1 VRQGVGRKRAQGAG
15 RKRAPGVGKEQRPG
29 PGEEQAPVA
38 AAGQPRRYVEVAFN
52 LPVRKLFTYTLP
64 GDSPATL
71 GYRVSAQ
78 FGKRQLTG
86 HLVGERAAAPEG
98 VLEIRDVKRVI
109 DTRPVFDERM
119 LSLARWMARMYMC
132 SLGEALSCLIPSG
145 RRETAAEEMPLEE
158 DTRTYELADQQLQAV
173 RTIEEKGAGS
183 YYLYGVTGSGKT
195 DVFMR
200 VAQRTVSE
208 GRGVIY
214 LVPEIS
220 LTHQVVKIFRSVFKD
235 RLAILHSSLT
245 PSQRL
250 KEWTRV
256 MDGKVD
262 VAIGARS
269 AVFAPFPRLGL
280 IVIDEEHEGSYKSG
294 TTPRYH
300 ARQVAM
306 YRVAQ
311 EKAVLLM
318 GSATPSLEAWH
329 FMAEGTLTALRLP
342 ERLSGGRMP
351 SIEIVDMK
359 RVTGPLSPRLLDEIG
374 RTGAEG
380 RQTILFLNRRGFS
393 FLFHCR
399 SCGYEMACEHC
410 SVSLTYHKER
420 ERMICHYCGY
430 STKPITLCPECGS
443 LDVGYSGYGTE
454 GIEEEL
460 KKQFP
465 AVSVGRLDTDA
476 VRRKK
481 VLRQVLSDFRDGKI
495 QVLIGTQMVAKGLNF
510 PGVKLVGIVN
520 ADTGF
525 QMPDFRAAE
534 RTFSLLVQVA
544 GRAGR
549 ALPDGKVLIQ
559 TFRPGSPAI
568 IRARDGNLEGFYA
581 EELDM
586 RRQLDFPP
594 FSRLIRLV
602 VRGRN
607 RTKAL
612 DAVKTLAR
620 ALEAALG
627 GGAEVLGPAECAL
640 ARISGSYRYQA
651 LVRTRRFSETHARVS
666 AVLEEYRPP
675 SGIYVEADV
684 DPQALL

>member
-1 VRQGVGRKRAQGAG
+1 MKDETTV
-15 RKRAPGVGKEQRPG
+15 APR
-29 PGEEQAPVA
+29 
-38 AAGQPRRYVEVAFN
+38 RRYVEVAFN

-64 GDSPATL
+64 LDSPATV

-78 FGKRQLTG
+78 FGARLLTG
-86 HLVGERAAAPEG
+86 LLVGERSAAPEG
-98 VLEIRDVKRVI
+98 VAEIRDVKRVI
-109 DTRPVFDERM
+109 DSRPVFDERT

-132 SLGEALSCLIPSG
+132 SLGEALSSLIPAG
-145 RRETAAEEMPLEE
+145 RRETASEEMPLEE
-158 DTRTYELADQQLQAV
+158 EPRSYELAEQQLSAV
-173 RTIEEKGAGS
+173 KTIADKGAGS
-183 YYLYGVTGSGKT
+183 YYLFGVTGSGKT

-200 VAQRTVSE
+200 VAQQTVAA

-220 LTHQVVKIFRSVFKD
+220 LTHQVVKLFRGVFKD
-235 RLAILHSSLT
+235 RLAVLHSSLT

-256 MDGKVD
+256 LDGKVD

-269 AVFAPFPRLGL
+269 AVFAPFARLGL

-306 YRVAQ
+306 YRASQ

-329 FMAEGTLTALRLP
+329 FMAEGSLSALRLP

-351 SIEIVDMK
+351 SIEVVDM
-359 RVTGPLSPRLLDEIG
+359 RRIQGPLSPRLLDEIG
-374 RTGAEG
+374 RTRSEG

-393 FLFHCR
+393 YLFHCR

-430 STKPITLCPECGS
+430 SARPITLCPQCGS

-465 AVSVGRLDTDA
+465 TMSVGRLDTDA
-476 VRRKK
+476 VRKKK
-481 VLRQVLSDFRDGKI
+481 VLRQVLTDFREGKI
-495 QVLIGTQMVAKGLNF
+495 DVLIGTQMVAKGLNF

-525 QMPDFRAAE
+525 QLPDFRAAE

-559 TFRPGSPAI
+559 TFRPGAPAI
-568 IRARDGNLEGFYA
+568 VRARNGQQEEFYA

-586 RRQLDFPP
+586 RRQLGFPP

-602 VRGRN
+602 LRGRS
-607 RTKAL
+607 RTKTL
-612 DAVKTLAR
+612 GAVEALAR
-620 ALEAALG
+620 ALVAALDA
-627 GGAEVLGPAECAL
+627 GAELLGPAECPL
-640 ARISGSYRYQA
+640 ARIAGNYRFQA
-651 LVRTRRFSETHARVS
+651 LVRTTRFAETHARVS
-666 AVLEEYRPP
+666 RVLEEFRAP
-675 SGIYVEADV
+675 SDVYLEADV